1 MTGLGLSEKRLGEF
15 SKPCPALGGC
25 KSPVV
30 GAGTE
35 ERGEGS
41 SLEYFFGVRGG
52 GEGSIFIWVSL
63 IIGGLVS
70 LKNWFEVCSLGVMKP
85 CAPGPL

>member
-1 MTGLGLSEKRLGEF
+1 MTGLGLSGKRLGEF

-63 IIGGLVS
+63 MMGGLVS

-85 CAPGPL
+85 CAL